1 MFLPRTICELA
12 DLHKAKSLA
21 VACAKFI
28 MTKPE
33 QEVDWAAMQ
42 QLHLVMAAVAEE
54 TRLAIGRFNQEKLR
68 LQAFQS
74 RGRAYDVDEQE
85 YAQFIAAN
93 VAVGIRVCRKGLPK
107 RRGTVLEVHEEFAV
121 VTWDPMT
128 PRGEPVQ
135 MDQFYHSLGLV

>member
-1 MFLPRTICELA
+1 MA

-21 VACAKFI
+21 VACAKFV

-74 RGRAYDVDEQE
+74 RGRAYDVDEQ
-85 YAQFIAAN
+85 FITAN
-93 VAVGIRVCRKGLPK
+93 VAVSISVRVLDILCIGHVFNFAIWEIPSSTIRKHP
-107 RRGTVLEVHEEFAV
+107 
-121 VTWDPMT
+121 
-128 PRGEPVQ
+128 
-135 MDQFYHSLGLV
+135 